1 MPMPMPA
8 VPTSMQPPASPL
20 SPPTA
25 QDPVLNTLRTMLGY
39 DITMDTR
46 ENMAAKLQAA
56 AFAVVY
62 ED

>member
-1 MPMPMPA
+1 
-8 VPTSMQPPASPL
+8 
-20 SPPTA
+20 
-25 QDPVLNTLRTMLGY
+25 MLGY

-46 ENMAAKLQAA
+46 ENMAAKLNAA